1 MQILTLALALAS
13 ADPGPP
19 PGVAWSMTTHAV
31 ICEMAWQRLDYSARA
46 FVQAVRRADPRARPG
61 SLFSSS
67 CAWADSVR
75 NTTHRETYEYHFI
88 NGQRGAPTIE
98 WQRDCGA
105 YDCVATAVIRYARYL
120 ADPPRS
126 RSDSLRRA
134 EALKFL
140 GHFVGD
146 LHQPLHAG
154 YRDDLGG
161 NLHQVRWRNSTR
173 NLHAVWDGMLPERAR
188 ATTLDDARRMAAETT
203 DADAARWATMNVFGW
218 VGESWQLTTRQVYA
232 FGANEDLAAAYADRM
247 APIVTIQMK
256 KAAVR
261 LAHLIQLASRAAIAF
276 PPMP

>member
-1 MQILTLALALAS
+1 MLTLLVAMAA
-13 ADPGPP
+13 AEPAPP
-19 PGVAWSMTTHAV
+19 PPIAWSMSTHAV
-31 ICEMAWQRLDYSARA
+31 ICEIAWQRLDDRA
-46 FVQAVRRADPRARPG
+46 KDFVRAVRQADPGAGTGR
-61 SLFSSS
+61 LFSES

-88 NGQRGAPTIE
+88 NGQRGAATID

-105 YDCVATAVIRYARYL
+105 YDCVATAVVRYARYL
-120 ADPPRS
+120 ADQPRS

-161 NLHQVRWRNSTR
+161 NLQQARWGGANR
-173 NLHAVWDGMLPERAR
+173 NLHSIWDSALPEHAR
-188 ATTLDDARRMAAETT
+188 AASPDDARRLNGEITASEVAEWTSSS
-203 DADAARWATMNVFGW
+203 VFDW
-218 VGESWQLTTRQVYA
+218 VAESWTLTTTELYR
-232 FGANEDLAAAYADRM
+232 FSDGEDLSAGYADRM
-247 APIVTIQMK
+247 DPVVIRRIKMAG
-256 KAAVR
+256 VR
-261 LAHLIQLASRAAIAF
+261 LAHLIRLASRGSATF